1 VTALALLDDDSLPD
15 MPEPV
20 PPAHPKL
27 TERDMLDLL
36 HRRYGQQSYNGAV
49 SARRYICAEHVR
61 ARAGFDTRTAD
72 FIAVDTW
79 ESSMR
84 QGWLTVHGVE
94 VKISRSDWLRELKDP
109 SKAAEGMHYASHH
122 WLAVPH
128 ASIVRDGELPDG
140 WGLLHYVRNR
150 GLVAKIKAADRGGE
164 PLSPSTI
171 AALLRAAVK
180 TAEVRRG
187 R

>member
-1 VTALALLDDDSLPD
+1 MTVVALWDDDALPE
-15 MPEPV
+15 MPEPA
-20 PPAHPKL
+20 PTTPRM
-27 TERDMLDLL
+27 TERDMLDML

-109 SKAAEGMHYASHH
+109 GKAAEGMHYASHR
-122 WLAVPH
+122 WLAVPD
-128 ASIVRDGELPDG
+128 ASMVREGELPPG
-140 WGLLHYVRNR
+140 WGLLARARNR
-150 GLVAKIKAADRGGE
+150 GLVAKVRAEDRGGE
-164 PLSPSTI
+164 PLSPSAI
-171 AALLRAAVK
+171 AALLRAATK
-180 TAEVRRG
+180 TAVARAS
-187 R
+187 

>member
-1 VTALALLDDDSLPD
+1 VSVSQGELDLDI
-15 MPEPV
+15 PES
-20 PPAHPKL
+20 PPAPVSVVPVM
-27 TERDMLDLL
+27 TERDMLDML

-61 ARAGFDTRTAD
+61 ARAGFDCRTAD

-94 VKISRSDWLRELKDP
+94 VKVSRSDWLRELKDP
-109 SKAAEGMHYASHH
+109 GKAAEGMRYASHR

-164 PLSPSTI
+164 PLSPSAI